1 MSDRCLCPKYLRQFL
16 STHLLQAVSP
26 AVSWLFHLPSP
37 FPPSLA
43 QPANSSYRL
52 TWQSKVGPKA
62 WQGPQT
68 AATLEGLAKRGK
80 KDICL
85 VPVAFTSDHI
95 ETLFELDIELKE
107 DADKLGVTLTR
118 AGSLND
124 SPIFIRAL
132 ADIVGTHLRDFD
144 AGKIGSASKQLMLR
158 CPQCTSPRCARTK
171 AWVKSGGREAEN

>member
-1 MSDRCLCPKYLRQFL
+1 MSTCSGIL
-16 STHLLQAVSP
+16 SRPCSSSALHDGGVNHLSNHPLATIPYSLSP
-26 AVSWLFHLPSP
+26 AH
-37 FPPSLA
+37 A
-43 QPANSSYRL
+43 DRSYRL

-68 AATLEGLAKRGK
+68 AAALEGLAKRNK

-85 VPVAFTSDHI
+85 VPIAFTSDHI
-95 ETLFELDIELKE
+95 ETLYELDRELKE

-132 ADIVGTHLRDFD
+132 ADIVSNHLREYD
-144 AGKIGSASKQLMLR
+144 AGECGAASKQLMLR
-158 CPQCTSPRCARTK
+158 CPGCTNPRCARTK
-171 AWVKSGGREAEN
+171 NWLEKGGREAEN